1 MRVINTEAKPVKRV
15 STVRP
20 IQLNRETYDWYSVDP
35 VNASVYETY
44 EEAIQDLMKAIE
56 RFRCMQRRLVE
67 DTQVAWQAAV
77 DHANGTDGNPDSPK
91 LVRE

>member
-1 MRVINTEAKPVKRV
+1 MRVINTEAKPVNRV

-44 EEAIQDLMKAIE
+44 EEAIQDLMKAID
-56 RFRCMQRRLVE
+56 RFRCMQRKLVD
-67 DTQVAWQAAV
+67 DTQVAWQAAK
-77 DHANGTDGNPDSPK
+77 DHAEETVSSPK
-91 LVRE
+91 LIRE